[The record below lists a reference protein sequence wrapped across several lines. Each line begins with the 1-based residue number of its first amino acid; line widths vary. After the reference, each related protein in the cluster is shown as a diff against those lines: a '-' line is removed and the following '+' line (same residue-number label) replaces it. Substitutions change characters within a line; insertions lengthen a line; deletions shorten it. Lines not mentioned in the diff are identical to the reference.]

1 MAKQSG
7 VLRYTG
13 KLGTTVGYK
22 TSDGSFMR
30 ERAATISNPRTYAQA
45 KQRAKARPAAM
56 FYAAFENVLNHA
68 FIPEGRASKNRNKF
82 ISAAMRLNEVP
93 DVFKGQ
99 KRIPVLP
106 YQISEGSLP
115 LDFLCRGTR
124 EGNDGITFVNLK
136 SGEITKDSTIAAA
149 SSSILQNTPML
160 QEGMELTFLIV
171 MGDADD
177 LSIRWTGVIS
187 FVLDTQNTGTDLG
200 SVVPSELS
208 VLGSSSGFAVGSGD
222 DNMTFV
228 YSVGLIVS
236 SKTTSSWAYSTGFM
250 NQTGRAMDGLDVD
263 EDSVIRSYM
272 DPAASR
278 ESDKILQQADN
289 ATESGLYVRSFDN
302 VAFTKDSSHTGTTSV
317 ATAAVATLSNGNNV
331 PIVRLVEG
339 NPVITNYANEQFVNV
354 QYNTTGQ
361 PPIQMDML
369 LEWTTWSPTNYI
381 TVEQFEQM
389 RK

>member
-30 ERAATISNPRTYAQA
+30 ERAATISNPRSYAQA

-82 ISAAMRLNEVP
+82 ISAAMRLPDVP

-115 LDFLCRGTR
+115 LDFLCRGSR
-124 EGNDGITFVNLK
+124 SGSDGIIFANLK
-136 SGEITKDSTIAAA
+136 ANNVDRDSTIAEA
-149 SSSILQNTPML
+149 SSQILQVTPML

-171 MGDADD
+171 MGDAND
-177 LSIRWTGVIS
+177 LSIRWPGVIS
-187 FVLDTQNTGTDLG
+187 FVLDTQNSGTSVGD
-200 SVVPSELS
+200 VVPGGINVGCTATGFS
-208 VLGSSSGFAVGSGD
+208 VESASD
-222 DNMTFV
+222 DYFV

-236 SKTTSSWAYSTGFM
+236 SKTASSWAYSTGYM
-250 NQTGRAMDGLDVD
+250 VQTGRAMDGLDVD

-272 DPAASR
+272 DPEASR

-289 ATESGLYVRSFDN
+289 ATQGGIYVQSFEN
-302 VAFTKDSSHTGTTSV
+302 VAFTKDAEHTGTTSV
-317 ATAAVATLSNGNNV
+317 ATAAVAELSNGNRV

-339 NPVITNYANEQFVNV
+339 TPVLTNYTNEQFVNV
-354 QYNTTGQ
+354 QYNTTDQ
-361 PPIQMDML
+361 PPVQMDML